1 VSSRN
6 KITVDI
12 QGGLGNQ
19 LFCYSAGLYVAL
31 KNSLNLECRM
41 TTQNNSIARKST
53 ILSSLNLPGSFVA
66 SRQIPISSNSILNR
80 VLRKLIRKFKSTIN
94 FPFKRTYNSNSVGY
108 DKKIESLDKPVHL
121 NGYFQTWRYPRYA
134 RDTILLAIQNE
145 VDLCDYAE
153 DLINQM
159 NSKKILAVHIR
170 LGDYKNSENSYIGV
184 LSPEYYGS
192 ILNRPELG
200 HYQVFVFSDDI
211 SDARSQYGKYFPSS
225 TTWIDEDNILDS
237 LETMVVMSHGKAFAI
252 ANSTFSWWSAFL
264 SQDSEIIIA
273 PSKWF
278 KEKDD
283 PEDLIPSNWQRE
295 VSQWAN

>member
-1 VSSRN
+1 
-6 KITVDI
+6 
-12 QGGLGNQ
+12 
-19 LFCYSAGLYVAL
+19 
-31 KNSLNLECRM
+31 M
-41 TTQNNSIARKST
+41 TTQYNSIARNST
-53 ILSSLNLPGSFVA
+53 ILSSLKLPGSFVA
-66 SRQIPISSNSILNR
+66 SRQIPLSSNTVLNR
-80 VLRKLIRKFKSTIN
+80 VFRKLIRKFNSTIN
-94 FPFKRTYNSNSVGY
+94 LPFKRTYNSNCVGY
-108 DKKIESLDKPVHL
+108 DQKIETFNKPIHL
-121 NGYFQTWRYPRYA
+121 HGYFQTWRYPGQVRES
-134 RDTILLAIQNE
+134 ILLAIQNE
-145 VDLCDYAE
+145 IDLCDYAG
-153 DLINQM
+153 DLITQM
-159 NSKKILAVHIR
+159 NSKKILVVHIR

-192 ILNRPELG
+192 ILKRPGFEQ
-200 HYQVFVFSDDI
+200 YQVFVFSDDI
-211 SDARSQYGKYFPSS
+211 SDARSQYGKFFPSN
-225 TTWIDEDNILDS
+225 TTWVDEDNILDS